1 MVWTEDNLGQAKQ
14 KRYISM
20 CIWCSCH
27 VTMNDLAKTPAWLWS
42 GTEWEDVNYCYCT
55 LLLFYVYYVSIC
67 FWENVPTK
75 QFELQEMAASTF
87 WIGNYHWLSHFCVL
101 YLDTN
106 NHYNYNTQSNDWCSS
121 WLFDKDIMC
130 WYQTMKK
137 NLRYKSV
144 IFANLFVR
152 TRSWVHDTVTLVT
165 SNIIF
170 RVVEFSHLVTILFFP
185 SEHCIPT
192 TDLC

>member
-1 MVWTEDNLGQAKQ
+1 MLLSCNHEWPGKDSSMVV
-14 KRYISM
+14 
-20 CIWCSCH
+20 IWYRVGGCELLLLHLTVVLRPLCFHMFLRKCSCQA
-27 VTMNDLAKTPAWLWS
+27 VWITRN
-42 GTEWEDVNYCYCT
+42 G
-55 LLLFYVYYVSIC
+55 SIDILD
-67 FWENVPTK
+67 W
-75 QFELQEMAASTF
+75 
-87 WIGNYHWLSHFCVL
+87 NYHWLSHFCVL

-106 NHYNYNTQSNDWCSS
+106 NHYTYNTQSNDWCSS

-130 WYQTMKK
+130 WYQTMKE
-137 NLRYKSV
+137 NLRYKSD

-165 SNIIF
+165 GNIIF